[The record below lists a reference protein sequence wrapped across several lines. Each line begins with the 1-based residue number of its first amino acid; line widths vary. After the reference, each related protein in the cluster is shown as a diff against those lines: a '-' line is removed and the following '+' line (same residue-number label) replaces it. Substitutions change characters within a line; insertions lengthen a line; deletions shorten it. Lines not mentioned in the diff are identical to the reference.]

1 MTQVLEQAFDEA
13 SKLSEREQNAI
24 GEWLLAEIRSER
36 DWDRSFAESQAE
48 LSRLAKQAL
57 EEHRRGE
64 TDEIDPDRL

>member
-1 MTQVLEQAFDEA
+1 MTKVLAQAFDEA

-24 GEWLLAEIRSER
+24 GEWLLTEIRSER
-36 DWDRSFAESQAE
+36 DWDRSFAESPGE

-64 TDEIDPDRL
+64 TDELDPDRL